1 MRWTKI
7 FRYEVGCFDLW
18 EYISFTFCYAGFLW
32 FASDEDIAWF
42 KYYSEK
48 HKGIHKGLEWAYKR
62 IIDME
67 KNPRDYAKEE
77 RDAYNKGYDAPLK
90 KYPNLYRDK
99 EKFIKEYWEENL
111 RWEHY
116 GLTPKEMEARRKDT
130 SSGDRQERMNQ
141 PIVYEKAI
149 DENTTMVFRDKIY
162 GKYTVYIVKFGSVN
176 LKTVEYKTTEH
187 LYEWPSFDKKRR

>member
-1 MRWTKI
+1 M
-7 FRYEVGCFDLW
+7 
-18 EYISFTFCYAGFLW
+18 
-32 FASDEDIAWF
+32 
-42 KYYSEK
+42 
-48 HKGIHKGLEWAYKR
+48 EWAYKR

-90 KYPNLYRDK
+90 KYPNLYHDK
-99 EKFIKEYWEENL
+99 EKFIKEYWEENR

-116 GLTPKEMEARRKDT
+116 GLTLKEMEARRKNT
-130 SSGDRQERMNQ
+130 SSGDRRERMKQ

-149 DENTTMVFRDKIY
+149 DENETIVFRDKIY

-176 LKTVEYKTTEH
+176 LEKVEYKTTEH
-187 LYEWPSFDKKRR
+187 IYECPSFDEKRR